1 MSQDDDTSVGDFLL
15 PCDYE
20 ETDSLELSAVG
31 PAGHPLSS
39 LALSTLIASPDVEA
53 NDEGEVFIKGSI
65 ILKTP
70 SARKLAAALL
80 NMADDLDGLDRPLID
95 SFDLGGADE

>member
-1 MSQDDDTSVGDFLL
+1 MSQDDETTVVFML

-20 ETDSLELSAVG
+20 ETDSLELTTVG
-31 PAGHPLSS
+31 PAGNPLSS

-53 NDEGEVFIKGSI
+53 TGDGEVFIKGSI
-65 ILKTP
+65 ILKTA

-80 NMADDLDGLDRPLID
+80 NKADEVDGLDVPLLD
-95 SFDLGGADE
+95 SSDLGGVDE